1 MVFNKFM
8 KKSRVYIN
16 TDFYSYWLFFLAI
29 FRKNFTKNFYLKLSF
44 FLKTNNILLTSQG
57 RVALYLIAKL
67 LVSKNKKIFITTP
80 YTLTEALNSI
90 KYAGGHIKFVD
101 INIET
106 GLPDMDQ
113 LKKKIKVYGIA
124 NCSVLITHLYSSKKN
139 ILNFFNFFKKITII
153 EDTAINFG
161 ASINNKKLGTL
172 SDFGFFSFGTMKNLC
187 LFNGGMVYCKNKKD
201 LTKIKNLENQ
211 MIKFPF
217 IEFLKKIY
225 LAFIIDIIY
234 NKYVY
239 NLFTN
244 FILVFVYKYNVKAI
258 LKLIYP
264 GLFPQNLDYMPP
276 SYNYKFN
283 NFTSEI
289 GLKIISKIE
298 ADLIKRRINAKLYH
312 KLINNNK
319 LIKKFNFSNFK
330 ENAFLEYPILCTNN
344 SKNKIIKI
352 LFKSGYDIR
361 YKWYIDNSKFFE
373 NNNYKNSF
381 FLENNILCLPTNKN
395 FAGYDI
401 NEICRIINSV
411 KIKTN

>member
-1 MVFNKFM
+1 
-8 KKSRVYIN
+8 
-16 TDFYSYWLFFLAI
+16 
-29 FRKNFTKNFYLKLSF
+29 
-44 FLKTNNILLTSQG
+44 
-57 RVALYLIAKL
+57 
-67 LVSKNKKIFITTP
+67 
-80 YTLTEALNSI
+80 
-90 KYAGGHIKFVD
+90 
-101 INIET
+101 
-106 GLPDMDQ
+106 
-113 LKKKIKVYGIA
+113 
-124 NCSVLITHLYSSKKN
+124 
-139 ILNFFNFFKKITII
+139 
-153 EDTAINFG
+153 
-161 ASINNKKLGTL
+161 
-172 SDFGFFSFGTMKNLC
+172 
-187 LFNGGMVYCKNKKD
+187 
-201 LTKIKNLENQ
+201 
-211 MIKFPF
+211 
-217 IEFLKKIY
+217 
-225 LAFIIDIIY
+225 
-234 NKYVY
+234 
-239 NLFTN
+239 
-244 FILVFVYKYNVKAI
+244 
-258 LKLIYP
+258 
-264 GLFPQNLDYMPP
+264 MPP

-289 GLKIISKIE
+289 GLKNISKIE

-395 FAGYDI
+395 FSGYDI

>member
-1 MVFNKFM
+1 M

-161 ASINNKKLGTL
+161 ASINNKKL
-172 SDFGFFSFGTMKNLC
+172 S
-187 LFNGGMVYCKNKKD
+187 
-201 LTKIKNLENQ
+201 
-211 MIKFPF
+211 
-217 IEFLKKIY
+217 KIY
-225 LAFIIDIIY
+225 LEKMKDFQ
-234 NKYVY
+234 K
-239 NLFTN
+239 
-244 FILVFVYKYNVKAI
+244 
-258 LKLIYP
+258 
-264 GLFPQNLDYMPP
+264 
-276 SYNYKFN
+276 
-283 NFTSEI
+283 
-289 GLKIISKIE
+289 
-298 ADLIKRRINAKLYH
+298 
-312 KLINNNK
+312 
-319 LIKKFNFSNFK
+319 
-330 ENAFLEYPILCTNN
+330 
-344 SKNKIIKI
+344 
-352 LFKSGYDIR
+352 
-361 YKWYIDNSKFFE
+361 
-373 NNNYKNSF
+373 
-381 FLENNILCLPTNKN
+381 
-395 FAGYDI
+395 
-401 NEICRIINSV
+401 
-411 KIKTN
+411 